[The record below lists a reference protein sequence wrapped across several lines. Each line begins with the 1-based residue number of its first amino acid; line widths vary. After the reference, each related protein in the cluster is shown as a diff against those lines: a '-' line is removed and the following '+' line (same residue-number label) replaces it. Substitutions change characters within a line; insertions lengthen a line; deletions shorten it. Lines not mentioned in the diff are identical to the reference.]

1 MKNWTPFDTRWM
13 LSLFGTAVGAGILF
27 LPIKAGTGGFWPV
40 VVMTILIFP
49 MVWLSHRALSR
60 FVCASSDSERD
71 ITHAA
76 EEHWG
81 MGVSIAITILY
92 FFAIYPICLA
102 YGVGITNTFG
112 SFFINQLNLTSLYD
126 ESTKQLYPMTRAI
139 LVFVLVSFMMLV
151 MLFKEEFITKVCNA
165 LVYPLCIVLFLFS
178 LYLIPHWKIEAIT
191 YIPSIKD
198 FSIVVWLTLPVLV
211 FAFNHSP
218 AISTFSKSVR
228 REYGDDAP
236 YKANQILRN
245 TAIII
250 LVFVMFFVFSCIL
263 CLDSNDLKVAREAN
277 IPILSYFAN
286 KFQSEMGGQNS
297 IEYIIIGYG
306 APLVAFLAIL
316 SSFFGHYF
324 GAAEG
329 LNGIVRKT
337 MKSLGNKNPNLKGI
351 NIFTT
356 IFMYVTLIIVA
367 YINPSVLDFIESLGG
382 PIIAAI
388 LFIMPMIGMYSV
400 AKMKK
405 WQNKPLDLFV
415 LITGILTIVSVVY
428 KLF

>member
-1 MKNWTPFDTRWM
+1 MKKWTSFDTRWM

-27 LPIKAGTGGFWPV
+27 LPIRAGAGGFWPV
-40 VVMTILIFP
+40 IFMCILIFP

-60 FVCASSDSERD
+60 FVCASSDSDRD

-81 MGVSIAITILY
+81 RGVSVIITLLY

-112 SFFINQLNLTSLYD
+112 SFFINQLNLTSLFNPD
-126 ESTKQLYPMTRAI
+126 TKVLYPHVRAI
-139 LVFVLVSFMMLV
+139 LSFVLVAFMMIV
-151 MLFKEEFITKVCNA
+151 MLLKEEFITKACNI
-165 LVYPLCIVLFLFS
+165 LVYPLCIILFIFS
-178 LYLIPHWKIEAIT
+178 LYLIPHWKLDSISYVPSFKEFIIAI
-191 YIPSIKD
+191 
-198 FSIVVWLTLPVLV
+198 WLTLPVLV
-211 FAFNHSP
+211 FSFNHSP

-236 YKANQILRN
+236 QKASQTLFN
-245 TAIII
+245 TSLML

-263 CLDSNDLKVAREAN
+263 CLSQEDFQAARDAN

-286 KFQSEMGGQNS
+286 KFDNP
-297 IEYIIIGYG
+297 IISYG
-306 APLVAFLAIL
+306 APLVAFLAIV

-329 LNGIVRKT
+329 LNGIIRKGF
-337 MKSLGNKNPNLKGI
+337 KSFGNENPNLKGI
-351 NIFTT
+351 SNFTT
-356 IFMYVTLIIVA
+356 IFMFVTIVIVA
-367 YINPSVLDFIESLGG
+367 YLNPSILGFIEDLGG

-388 LFIMPMIGMYSV
+388 LFIMPVIGLYTV

-405 WQNKPLDLFV
+405 WQNKILDTFIFV
-415 LITGILTIVSVVY
+415 MGILTITSVIY
-428 KLF
+428 KFL

>member
-245 TAIII
+245 TAIMI

-405 WQNKPLDLFV
+405 WQN
-415 LITGILTIVSVVY
+415 I
-428 KLF
+428 